1 MISSRNMKHLMEVK
15 EKLGNKYGAD
25 LIDYCV
31 ADVVNE
37 KSIEKLQRTT
47 KISSLMN
54 KLALLF
60 YKRKRDFIGR
70 SVFSMVLHFLLA

>member
-15 EKLGNKYGAD
+15 EKLGNIIA
-25 LIDYCV
+25 
-31 ADVVNE
+31 N
-37 KSIEKLQRTT
+37 KSI
-47 KISSLMN
+47 ISSLMN

-70 SVFSMVLHFLLA
+70 AVFSMVLHFLLA